1 MLSAYTLDAIPDT
14 PDVEQLKS
22 TSRTFYHI
30 GFNVRNAPFSN
41 THFRRAV
48 SQLIDKEAIVE
59 DVFYGHATPVATP
72 VTDEWIP
79 ESLEWN
85 GEDPVLRFLG
95 SDGELNVE
103 AAKATF
109 ESAGF
114 RYDDNGRLLG
124 GYQVRCLPRC

>member
-48 SQLIDKEAIVE
+48 SQLIDKGSDRRGRVLRTR
-59 DVFYGHATPVATP
+59 DPVATP